1 MADIYK
7 IERRVAGYHDI
18 RLDGMVDLVSRARG
32 ASVLDVGCN
41 RGLVGFELAN
51 NGAKLV
57 HGCDNY
63 ALGIQTAT
71 ELFADLRA
79 VQSKFVVTDLTKG
92 KEALAPFGDQRY
104 DIVLMLATYHKL
116 SRVMSVEL
124 LSGLMRALGE
134 KTIKY
139 FGWRGYEA
147 EITVIDNDMRAVG
160 MKRIHTSFIS
170 EDLGPAAV
178 WAR

>member
-1 MADIYK
+1 MADKYR

-18 RLDGMVDLVSRARG
+18 RLDGIGDLISRARG

-51 NGAKLV
+51 NGVKLV

-63 ALGIQTAT
+63 ALGIQTAS

-79 VQSKFVVTDLTKG
+79 VESKFVVVDLTKG
-92 KEALAPFGDQRY
+92 QEALEPFGDRRY
-104 DIVLMLATYHKL
+104 DIVLLLATYHKL
-116 SRVMSVEL
+116 SRVMPVDM
-124 LSGLMRALGE
+124 LSGLVRNLGE
-134 KTIKY
+134 RAIKY
-139 FGWRGYEA
+139 FAWRGYEA
-147 EITVIDNDMRAVG
+147 EIAVIDGDMKSVG
-160 MKRIHTSFIS
+160 MRRIHTSYIS
-170 EDLGPAAV
+170 EDLGPAAI